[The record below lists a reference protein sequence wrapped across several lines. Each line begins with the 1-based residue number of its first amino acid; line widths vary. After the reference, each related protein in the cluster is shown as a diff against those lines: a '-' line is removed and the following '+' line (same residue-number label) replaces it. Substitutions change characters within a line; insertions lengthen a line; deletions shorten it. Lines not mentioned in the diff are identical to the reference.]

1 MKWSCTVN
9 IEKSCIA
16 HVLSNLKKIKP
27 PKSNLRWFFH
37 TKNCIPNALPTG
49 EAFFFCRHSSEAEQG
64 AFNAQVGISKFP
76 AGTTSAL
83 WHFRRKPKDRK
94 HRTEPGNKCER
105 KKKTM
110 KKEELMKL
118 DGMTDALAAAV
129 LNLAKGDTEGMI
141 PKARLDEVIAERDN
155 ARKEHADVLKEL
167 GALQKE
173 TGDAAE
179 LRDKIK
185 SLEDAAKE
193 SQKKHDT
200 EIHTLKVDNAVN
212 SALLGS
218 GARNVKAAKALLNL
232 DKAELAEDGTVK
244 GLADQIKALRT
255 AEDSKFLFGSSTP
268 KLKGAKAGESGNDDG
283 DHQVD
288 TSKMTY
294 SELVAYM
301 AEHPD
306 ANIK

>member
-1 MKWSCTVN
+1 
-9 IEKSCIA
+9 
-16 HVLSNLKKIKP
+16 
-27 PKSNLRWFFH
+27 
-37 TKNCIPNALPTG
+37 
-49 EAFFFCRHSSEAEQG
+49 
-64 AFNAQVGISKFP
+64 
-76 AGTTSAL
+76 
-83 WHFRRKPKDRK
+83 
-94 HRTEPGNKCER
+94 
-105 KKKTM
+105 M

-129 LNLAKGDTEGMI
+129 LNLVKGDTEGMI

-212 SALLGS
+212 AALLGS
-218 GARNVKAAKALLNL
+218 GALNVKAAKALLNL

-255 AEDSKFLFGSSTP
+255 AEDSKFLFGSSTT
-268 KLKGAKAGESGNDDG
+268 KLKGAKAGESGNEDG

-294 SELVAYM
+294 SELAAYM

-306 ANIK
+306 EIFVEDDEEENDGNLGLFGEGDDPLYDKALEIVVQSGKASASYLQRRLKIGYNRAARLVEEMEERGIVGPQNGSKPREVIYVP

>member
-1 MKWSCTVN
+1 
-9 IEKSCIA
+9 
-16 HVLSNLKKIKP
+16 
-27 PKSNLRWFFH
+27 
-37 TKNCIPNALPTG
+37 
-49 EAFFFCRHSSEAEQG
+49 
-64 AFNAQVGISKFP
+64 
-76 AGTTSAL
+76 
-83 WHFRRKPKDRK
+83 
-94 HRTEPGNKCER
+94 
-105 KKKTM
+105 
-110 KKEELMKL
+110 MKL
-118 DGMTDALAAAV
+118 DGMTDTLAAAV
-129 LNLAKGDTEGMI
+129 LNLAKADTEGMI

-173 TGDAAE
+173 TGDAAD

-193 SQKKHDT
+193 SQKQHDT
-200 EIHTLKVDNAVN
+200 EIHNLKVDNAVN

-218 GARNVKAAKALLNL
+218 GALNVKAVKALLNL

-244 GLADQIKALRT
+244 GLADQIKALQT

-268 KLKGAKAGESGNDDG
+268 KLKGAKAGEGGDDEG
-283 DHQVD
+283 DHHVD

-306 ANIK
+306 EKI

>member
-1 MKWSCTVN
+1 
-9 IEKSCIA
+9 
-16 HVLSNLKKIKP
+16 
-27 PKSNLRWFFH
+27 
-37 TKNCIPNALPTG
+37 
-49 EAFFFCRHSSEAEQG
+49 
-64 AFNAQVGISKFP
+64 
-76 AGTTSAL
+76 
-83 WHFRRKPKDRK
+83 
-94 HRTEPGNKCER
+94 
-105 KKKTM
+105 M

-200 EIHTLKVDNAVN
+200 EIHTLKVDNP
-212 SALLGS
+212 
-218 GARNVKAAKALLNL
+218 
-232 DKAELAEDGTVK
+232 AEPRQGGTRR
-244 GLADQIKALRT
+244 GRH
-255 AEDSKFLFGSSTP
+255 G
-268 KLKGAKAGESGNDDG
+268 
-283 DHQVD
+283 
-288 TSKMTY
+288 
-294 SELVAYM
+294 
-301 AEHPD
+301 
-306 ANIK
+306 

>member
-1 MKWSCTVN
+1 
-9 IEKSCIA
+9 
-16 HVLSNLKKIKP
+16 
-27 PKSNLRWFFH
+27 
-37 TKNCIPNALPTG
+37 
-49 EAFFFCRHSSEAEQG
+49 
-64 AFNAQVGISKFP
+64 
-76 AGTTSAL
+76 
-83 WHFRRKPKDRK
+83 
-94 HRTEPGNKCER
+94 
-105 KKKTM
+105 M

-118 DGMTDALAAAV
+118 DGMTDTLAAAV
-129 LNLAKGDTEGMI
+129 LNLAKSDTEGMI

-173 TGDAAE
+173 TGDAAD

-193 SQKKHDT
+193 SQKQHDT
-200 EIHTLKVDNAVN
+200 EIRNLKVDNAVN

-218 GARNVKAAKALLNL
+218 GALNVKAAKALLNL

-244 GLADQIKALRT
+244 GLADQIKALQT
-255 AEDSKFLFGSSTP
+255 AEDSKFLFGSSMP
-268 KLKGAKAGESGNDDG
+268 KLKGAKAGEGGDG
-283 DHQVD
+283 DPQVD

-306 ANIK
+306 EKIN